1 MTETKLE
8 PKIEALLKENGYTII
23 RKLGEG
29 HTRDVYEALY
39 KHGSLEKVRVVKI
52 PKEYIDENS
61 ITTAINRSKG
71 DLDEREV
78 IALNKVK
85 HPNIIEINDAF
96 KIGDKTITVEEH
108 YEAISLDQ
116 LVRFSRIAEPEKFKN
131 IFLQVAAGLE
141 HLHQREGLLHRDIKP
156 SNILIGIHD
165 GSVKLSDLQT
175 AGKIGDITESFLP
188 TRGGT
193 QFTAPQILNAL
204 LDKKEAKANIQSEFY
219 ALGATMFYSLTG
231 EPLFNTELVSDEH
244 GTSIIV
250 DGKILKATLKQ
261 DGKPIG
267 KINIGEH
274 DAVLEKRLK
283 LVSRQYRKMLRNC
296 LSVQHP
302 KYVDHNAHFNFNQD
316 FENAVNKRIIPWQ
329 TIKSYAIG
337 YTAVAGIITGIFGGI
352 KLIELQGRQER
363 FKEPAIHETLRTG
376 IYPDGGLDY
385 LLQNSDIAEQFIPYF
400 KQIKEQ
406 ENPLKEGKK
415 GIFADPLDNTIDM
428 QRMSKRL
435 CYSIMRS
442 ALMEDKKLKQEEY
455 KEIRTNSVLVPNDF
469 VNKFNEK
476 TTPDE
481 FRYSFYAILHLKNQL
496 GSNKT
501 LADVSAEYF
510 CDKEELFEAR
520 KKANSLNYFKTNKKG
535 QEISGYSEYLSETK
549 RNLINRAIALY
560 HITDNEGAIH
570 YDLLDSNNR
579 PTKGLTDK

>member
-1 MTETKLE
+1 MAATKLDSKVE
-8 PKIEALLKENGYTII
+8 QLLKENGYTII

-39 KHGSLEKVRVVKI
+39 KHGSVEKVRVVKI
-52 PKEYIDENS
+52 PKEHIDENS

-78 IALNKVK
+78 LALNKVK
-85 HPNIIEINDAF
+85 HPNIVEINDAF
-96 KIGDKTITVEEH
+96 KTGDKTITVEEY
-108 YEAISLDQ
+108 YEAISLEQ
-116 LVRFSRIAEPEKFKN
+116 RVRFGKINEPEKFKY
-131 IFLQVAAGLE
+131 IFSQVAAGLK
-141 HLHQREGLLHRDIKP
+141 HLHWREGLLHRDIKP
-156 SNILIGIHD
+156 SNILIGIRD
-165 GSVKLSDLQT
+165 ESAKLSDLQT

-193 QFTAPQILNAL
+193 QFTAPNILNAL
-204 LDKKEAKANIQSEFY
+204 LDKKEAKATIQSEFY
-219 ALGATMFYSLTG
+219 ALGATMFYALTG
-231 EPLFNTELVSDEH
+231 EPLFKIELVADED
-244 GTSIIV
+244 GTPIFV

-261 DGKPIG
+261 DGKQIA
-267 KINIGEH
+267 NVNLDEH
-274 DAVLEKRLK
+274 DAALEKRLA
-283 LVSRQYRKMLRNC
+283 LVPRQYRKMLRNC

-302 KYVDHNAHFNFNQD
+302 KYIDNMAHFNFEGD
-316 FENAVNKRIIPWQ
+316 FEDAVNRRIVPWQ
-329 TIKSYAIG
+329 KIRKYAVGFTTI
-337 YTAVAGIITGIFGGI
+337 AGIITGIFGGL
-352 KLIELQGRQER
+352 KLMQIQEKADR

-376 IYPDGGLDY
+376 IYPDSGLDY

-406 ENPLKEGKK
+406 ENPLKEAKK
-415 GIFADPLDNTIDM
+415 GIFADPLDNTMDM
-428 QRMSKRL
+428 RRMSKRL

-442 ALMEDKKLKQEEY
+442 ALMEDEKLKQDEY
-455 KEIRTNSVLVPNDF
+455 KEMRTNSVLVPNDF
-469 VNKFNEK
+469 VNKFNDK

-481 FRYSFYAILHLKNQL
+481 FRYRFYAILYLKNQL
-496 GSNKT
+496 GTNKT

-520 KKANSLNYFKTNKKG
+520 KKANSLNYSKTNKNG
-535 QEISGYSEYLSETK
+535 QEISGYSEFLSGTK

-560 HITDNEGAIH
+560 HITDNEGRIH